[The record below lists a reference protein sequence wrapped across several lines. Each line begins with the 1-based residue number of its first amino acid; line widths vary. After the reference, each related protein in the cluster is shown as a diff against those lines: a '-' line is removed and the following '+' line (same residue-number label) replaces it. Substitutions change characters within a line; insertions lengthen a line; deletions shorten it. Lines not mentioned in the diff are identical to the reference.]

1 MYIFDNMRTKLSLTG
16 LFIVLLPMLSIA
28 KQVAVLETNSQKD
41 LLTPQEKQYLTDVLR
56 GEAVRVLPAEQD
68 WTVMTR
74 ESINALLPPEKAVEE
89 CEGACITET
98 GKAISAD
105 YVAQARVIQFGSSLA
120 ISVELYELADNKL
133 VSSFNGRGGNVEDI
147 EKIIKDQS
155 PDFFKKACGSTCDT
169 QSAVENAPQGGQRVI
184 VEIETEPSGAVPMI
198 DGKAIR
204 KCTSTPCKALLEVGE
219 HRLSL
224 SKKLFEDKD
233 SLVNIV
239 ENNQKFSLKLE
250 SNAGSLDIRP
260 VIQKEFEQY
269 PIKVKIDGEQG
280 QAGTNEL
287 APGTH
292 KIVVK
297 HPCYDPI
304 KFNATIEKG
313 KTAIFSDSLKL
324 GVGGLELEVQQGGK
338 PQSVPV
344 YFDGVK
350 MGVTPF
356 SGEVPLCAKIE
367 VGDSASREAVAVE
380 LKWHEIVKVTHEM
393 KPLKTDQASKKES
406 AKPKEQKNPL
416 NKKFWAGA
424 FVAATY
430 NDFYGTKF
438 GFGNLK
444 SGEDYALRVDGTDD
458 ILGNY
463 WGVGANIGISGL
475 YLFNP
480 MLALRAD
487 LGIASRRGSG
497 KSDVSVKLFWNDG
510 SRQPE
515 KSDLEMEYYV
525 RQINI
530 DIPLALRVM
539 LPSKVYAEAGPM
551 MSFNLYSKTKFS
563 VTDIYGTEHFRE
575 HDCFDTFEFAIVSGV
590 GVTRPIGKTMLD
602 VGLRF
607 VVGVTSLND
616 ADDSPKTWQWQFNV
630 AYWFI

>member
-1 MYIFDNMRTKLSLTG
+1 MRTKISLIGLS
-16 LFIVLLPMLSIA
+16 IVLLPVLSFA

-41 LLTPQEKQYLTDVLR
+41 LLTPQERQYLTDVLR

-74 ESINALLPPEKAVEE
+74 ESLNALLPPEKMDEG
-89 CEGACITET
+89 CEGSCIAEM
-98 GKAISAD
+98 GKNVAAD

-120 ISVELYELADNKL
+120 ISVELYEMAENKL
-133 VSSFNGRGGNVEDI
+133 VSSFNGRGANVEDI

-155 PDFFKKACGSTCDT
+155 PDFFKKACGSACDS
-169 QSAVENAPQGGQRVI
+169 QGAVEETPKGHQRVI
-184 VEIETEPSGAVPMI
+184 VEIETDPFGAVPMV
-198 DGKAIR
+198 DGKAI
-204 KCTSTPCKALLEVGE
+204 KCTSTPCKALIEVGE

-260 VIQKEFEQY
+260 VVQKEFEQY

-280 QAGTNEL
+280 QVGVNEL

-313 KTAIFSDSLKL
+313 KTAIFTDSLKP
-324 GVGGLELEVQQGGK
+324 GVGGLELDVHQGGT

-350 MGVTPF
+350 VGVTPF

-367 VGDSASREAVAVE
+367 VGDSSNREAVLAE
-380 LKWHEIVKVTHEM
+380 LKWREVVKVVHEM
-393 KPLKTDQASKKES
+393 KSSKENAVAPQKET
-406 AKPKEQKNPL
+406 AKPEEKKSPLQKR
-416 NKKFWAGA
+416 FWAGA

-444 SGEDYALRVDGTDD
+444 SGDDYSLRVDGTDD

-463 WGVGANIGISGL
+463 WGVGANVGISGL

-480 MLALRAD
+480 MLALHAD

-563 VTDIYGTEHFRE
+563 VTDIYGTQEFRE
-575 HDCFDTFEFAIVSGV
+575 HDCFNTFEFAIVSGV
-590 GVTRPIGKTMLD
+590 GVMRPIGKSMLD

-607 VVGVTSLND
+607 VVGVTPLSD